1 MKTVWIV
8 DDDEEMIN
16 AVRLM
21 LKLLEYEVRH
31 FFSARLAAQALFEG
45 GRPDLFI
52 LDINMPGV
60 SGIDFL
66 EFIHRRKDFG
76 NIPVVMLSTEAADQ
90 IVDHVMELGADAYVT
105 KPVAMEELEAAM
117 KKALSAHGGKI

>member
-1 MKTVWIV
+1 
-8 DDDEEMIN
+8 
-16 AVRLM
+16 
-21 LKLLEYEVRH
+21 
-31 FFSARLAAQALFEG
+31 
-45 GRPDLFI
+45 
-52 LDINMPGV
+52 MPGV

-66 EFIHRRKDFG
+66 EFIHRREDFG

-90 IVDHVMELGADAYVT
+90 IVDHAMELGADAYVT

>member
-8 DDDEEMIN
+8 DDDEEMIY

-21 LKLLEYEVRH
+21 LKLLDCEVRH
-31 FFSARLAAQALFEG
+31 FFSARLAAQALFDG

-66 EFIHRRKDFG
+66 EFLHRRPDFG
-76 NIPVVMLSTEAADQ
+76 KIPVVMLSTEAADL
-90 IVDHVMELGADAYVT
+90 IVDHAMELGADAYVT
-105 KPVAMEELEAAM
+105 KPVAMEELDAAI
-117 KKALSAHGGKI
+117 KKAIKAHSEVK